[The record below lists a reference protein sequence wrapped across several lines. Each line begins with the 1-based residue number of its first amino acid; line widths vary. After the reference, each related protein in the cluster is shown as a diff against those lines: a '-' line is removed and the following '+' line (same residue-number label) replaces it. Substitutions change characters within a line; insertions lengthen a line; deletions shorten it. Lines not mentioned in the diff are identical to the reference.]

1 LSINSPA
8 TCPTGD
14 NIYRYIDTI
23 VRNTKTKIAGKPTA
37 SLSVI
42 RAIWARLIKLLKFRH
57 EKLLEAFTPSHVT
70 RIEVN
75 LDQLVNKGKLI
86 RGTWFKKQWVNFM
99 VLLEMAKRWF
109 TYALTNGAHSWDI
122 TLLKVTSVVLQS
134 ALSSRS
140 GDITRSQLY
149 EGLECLCWKDITLRL
164 GDASNR
170 SNPSIQDLRGTF
182 LLRFTKGA
190 K

>member
-1 LSINSPA
+1 L
-8 TCPTGD
+8 
-14 NIYRYIDTI
+14 
-23 VRNTKTKIAGKPTA
+23 VTK
-37 SLSVI
+37 
-42 RAIWARLIKLLKFRH
+42 R
-57 EKLLEAFTPSHVT
+57 
-70 RIEVN
+70 
-75 LDQLVNKGKLI
+75 KLI
-86 RGTWFKKQWVNFM
+86 HGTWFKKQWVSFM
-99 VLLEMAKRWF
+99 ILLEMAKRWF
-109 TYALTNGAHSWDI
+109 TYALTNGTHSWDI

-164 GDASNR
+164 DDASDK
-170 SNPSIQDLRGTF
+170 SNPSIQDLKGTF